1 MIRLICVGKNKDKAL
16 KSLETEYIR
25 RIGAFDRIQVE
36 EVKDEP
42 NIHVDREAEDRRVRD
57 AEADQVLEKLRPD
70 DRVVLLDLHGDMP
83 DSEEFSRE
91 LIRCRDAGH
100 LVFVIAGSLGPGEKL
115 VKRADSRLKLSDLT
129 FTHMMT
135 RVLLLEQI
143 YRGFMIHA
151 GRSYH
156 K

>member
-1 MIRLICVGKNKDKAL
+1 MIRLICVGKNRDKAL
-16 KSLETEYIR
+16 KSLEDEYVK
-25 RIGAFDRIQVE
+25 RISAFDRVQVE

-42 NIHVDREAEDRRVRD
+42 NLHTDREAEERRVRD
-57 AEADQVLEKLRPD
+57 AEAARVLDRLKAD
-70 DRVVLLDLHGDMP
+70 DFVVLLDLHGTMP
-83 DSEEFSRE
+83 DSPGFAWK
-91 LIRCRDAGH
+91 LIQWRQAGH
-100 LVFVIAGSLGPGEKL
+100 LVFVIAGSLGPGEAL
-115 VKRADSRLKLSDLT
+115 VRRAGYRLKLSDLT

-143 YRGFMIHA
+143 YRGFMIDA

>member
-57 AEADQVLEKLRPD
+57 AEAGRVLEKLKPD
-70 DRVVLLDLHGDMP
+70 DQVVLLDLHGDMP

-91 LIRCRDAGH
+91 LIRRRDAGR

>member
-1 MIRLICVGKNKDKAL
+1 MLERLK
-16 KSLETEYIR
+16 
-25 RIGAFDRIQVE
+25 
-36 EVKDEP
+36 
-42 NIHVDREAEDRRVRD
+42 
-57 AEADQVLEKLRPD
+57 PD
-70 DRVVLLDLHGDMP
+70 DQVVLLDLHGDMP

-91 LIRCRDAGH
+91 LIRRRDAGH

>member
-1 MIRLICVGKNKDKAL
+1 M
-16 KSLETEYIR
+16 
-25 RIGAFDRIQVE
+25 
-36 EVKDEP
+36 
-42 NIHVDREAEDRRVRD
+42 
-57 AEADQVLEKLRPD
+57 
-70 DRVVLLDLHGDMP
+70 
-83 DSEEFSRE
+83 
-91 LIRCRDAGH
+91 
-100 LVFVIAGSLGPGEKL
+100 
-115 VKRADSRLKLSDLT
+115 KRADSRLKLSDLT